1 MEKQFKISSA
11 LKNIIGKDLIVD
23 DFVAIFELVKN
34 SFDANSKH
42 VEVSFKNIID
52 GESKLVIQDDG
63 KGMDLDDIDNKWLFV
78 AYSAKKEGTEDYRDE
93 IKSKRIHAGAKGI
106 GRFSCDRLGEKLSIY
121 SRRNENSKFSK
132 LTIDWADFEDNMQTN
147 FDSINVNYQLVD
159 SCPYGLSVGTILEI
173 SHLRSKWG
181 GDKLISL
188 RQSLEKLINPS
199 QNNQGD
205 SFSITLNACEFL
217 GHDKEKRQNS
227 KEHEVING
235 EIKNFIFEKLDLKTT
250 RIDVSIDSS
259 GSNIKTKLYDR
270 GVFIYELIE
279 KNIYI
284 ADGIQLSDVD
294 IHLFSLN
301 SATKSMFTR
310 YMGIRPVNFGSVF
323 VYKNGFRILPIGE
336 IGRGDVFGLDNRKQ
350 QGQMRYL
357 GTRDLVGR
365 IEING
370 TNEHL
375 KEASSRDGGL
385 ERNES
390 FFTLSMLFKE
400 KALKRLER
408 WAIDVVKFGNVE
420 NIDVSELKSSVSQD
434 SMLSFI
440 EALIK
445 SEDIIDIKYNPEVF
459 DVVSDSSQK
468 SLKTILQNLS
478 RIAVDSNNTDLD
490 KEVKKIRSRLAD
502 FEKLAIDS
510 SEEAEKERKAREYA
524 EKQARLEADR
534 AREEAERAHIA
545 ELRTKAAEEKSDE
558 VLKESLFL
566 KSMVNSDLDNVVALH
581 HHIGIAAGTIENYVR
596 NVSNKIRSGKP
607 VSTET
612 FLHVLDEISYVTR
625 QIKSTTNFATK
636 ANFNLEAELLEK
648 NLYSYIQEYV
658 LNICSGLV
666 KVDGDYTTDMKFN
679 WDNNESIDFIV
690 KFRPLEIAM
699 VIDTLINNAV
709 KAKAKVVTFNAVIFD
724 DNLQIS
730 ISDDG
735 KGIKRSIRDKVF
747 DMGFTTTKGSGL
759 GLHHAK
765 NIMEKIDGNIE
776 LLDTE
781 DNKAQFSLTFTR

>member
-1 MEKQFKISSA
+1 
-11 LKNIIGKDLIVD
+11 
-23 DFVAIFELVKN
+23 
-34 SFDANSKH
+34 
-42 VEVSFKNIID
+42 
-52 GESKLVIQDDG
+52 
-63 KGMDLDDIDNKWLFV
+63 
-78 AYSAKKEGTEDYRDE
+78 
-93 IKSKRIHAGAKGI
+93 
-106 GRFSCDRLGEKLSIY
+106 
-121 SRRNENSKFSK
+121 
-132 LTIDWADFEDNMQTN
+132 
-147 FDSINVNYQLVD
+147 
-159 SCPYGLSVGTILEI
+159 
-173 SHLRSKWG
+173 
-181 GDKLISL
+181 
-188 RQSLEKLINPS
+188 
-199 QNNQGD
+199 
-205 SFSITLNACEFL
+205 
-217 GHDKEKRQNS
+217 
-227 KEHEVING
+227 
-235 EIKNFIFEKLDLKTT
+235 
-250 RIDVSIDSS
+250 
-259 GSNIKTKLYDR
+259 
-270 GVFIYELIE
+270 
-279 KNIYI
+279 
-284 ADGIQLSDVD
+284 
-294 IHLFSLN
+294 
-301 SATKSMFTR
+301 
-310 YMGIRPVNFGSVF
+310 GIRPVNFGSVF

-625 QIKSTTNFATK
+625 QIKSTTNF
-636 ANFNLEAELLEK
+636 
-648 NLYSYIQEYV
+648 
-658 LNICSGLV
+658 
-666 KVDGDYTTDMKFN
+666 
-679 WDNNESIDFIV
+679 
-690 KFRPLEIAM
+690 
-699 VIDTLINNAV
+699 
-709 KAKAKVVTFNAVIFD
+709 
-724 DNLQIS
+724 
-730 ISDDG
+730 
-735 KGIKRSIRDKVF
+735 
-747 DMGFTTTKGSGL
+747 
-759 GLHHAK
+759 
-765 NIMEKIDGNIE
+765 
-776 LLDTE
+776 
-781 DNKAQFSLTFTR
+781 